1 MRPSGIHFVDPT
13 IPGISG
19 SDLIARSTQAVQASD
34 SHTLSGAAGVRRFR
48 AFRKALGHL
57 DTHQLRDLGLD
68 RGAS

>member
-1 MRPSGIHFVDPT
+1 MRPSVIHFVDPT

-19 SDLIARSTQAVQASD
+19 PDLIARSTHAVQASD
-34 SHTLSGAAGVRRFR
+34 SRSLSGAGAARRFR